1 MIIRDLIGK
10 SSVEHFD
17 SYMAKEFVGAKQ
29 TTLKDA
35 MKFREFWKEIDM
47 LLIQEFPGYRE
58 FLKE

>member
-1 MIIRDLIGK
+1 
-10 SSVEHFD
+10 VEAFD
-17 SYMAKEFVGAKQ
+17 SYMVKEFTGAKHA
-29 TTLKDA
+29 TLKDS